1 MANDKKD
8 KSNKNSDDK
17 LNSKKKNIDNDEHVI
32 KYKKIKHKEKE
43 AQKEYQ
49 TLEKKNSENNKYR
62 FNSIEVVIIMVVT
75 SLISLLLGGF
85 IAYARIDGREVNC
98 SVIRRDV
105 SEFSGVYD
113 ALINELYT
121 ETKLDKEKLLESAI
135 KGMISSVNDPY
146 AAYIDKDAALTLD
159 EELKGSFIGIGAMVK
174 SDGTLPV
181 IESVYEDGPCE
192 KAGLKAGDI
201 ISKVEDTSLE
211 GLTANEVS
219 SLIKTRDKGAK
230 IKLTIVRDNET
241 KEYEITREAVELK
254 SVSITYADTKNG
266 KVGVIAITNF
276 AENTYD
282 QFRKAYNEA
291 KDNNVVGLI
300 IDVRNNVGGY
310 LSSAYNIA
318 SMFLDK
324 DTVVYKKDT
333 KGKIEE
339 FKTDTRKIISLKT
352 VVLTNYG
359 TASAAEVLASALK
372 ENLNIDVVGTKT
384 YGKGTIQKLHQ
395 LNNGGYVR
403 YTSQY
408 WLNPKGIN
416 LNGVGIEPTV
426 LVEESN
432 DTTKDVQ
439 LEAAIELFNK

>member
-1 MANDKKD
+1 MTSDKKD
-8 KSNKNSDDK
+8 KSNKSSDNK
-17 LNSKKKNIDNDEHVI
+17 LNVKKKNIDSNGHISEP
-32 KYKKIKHKEKE
+32 KKVKHKEE
-43 AQKEYQ
+43 VPKEYQ
-49 TLEKKNSENNKYR
+49 TLEKKNFENNKYR

-85 IAYARIDGREVNC
+85 VAYARIDGREVNC

-181 IESVYEDGPCE
+181 IESVYENGPCE
-192 KAGLKAGDI
+192 KAGLIAGDI

-230 IKLTIVRDNET
+230 IKLTIIRNDET
-241 KEYEITREAVELK
+241 KEYEITRETVELK
-254 SVSITYADTKNG
+254 SVNVTYADSKDG
-266 KVGVIAITNF
+266 KIGVIAITNF

-291 KDNNVVGLI
+291 KDNDVVGLI

-339 FKTDTRKIISLKT
+339 FKTDTRKIINLKT

-359 TASAAEVLASALK
+359 TASAAEVLTSALK

-408 WLNPKGIN
+408 WLNPKGVN

>member
-32 KYKKIKHKEKE
+32 KSKKIKHKEKE

-192 KAGLKAGDI
+192 KAGLKSGDI

-282 QFRKAYNEA
+282 QFRKAYNY
-291 KDNNVVGLI
+291 
-300 IDVRNNVGGY
+300 RC
-310 LSSAYNIA
+310 
-318 SMFLDK
+318 
-324 DTVVYKKDT
+324 KK
-333 KGKIEE
+333 
-339 FKTDTRKIISLKT
+339 
-352 VVLTNYG
+352 
-359 TASAAEVLASALK
+359 
-372 ENLNIDVVGTKT
+372 
-384 YGKGTIQKLHQ
+384 
-395 LNNGGYVR
+395 
-403 YTSQY
+403 
-408 WLNPKGIN
+408 
-416 LNGVGIEPTV
+416 
-426 LVEESN
+426 
-432 DTTKDVQ
+432 
-439 LEAAIELFNK
+439 